1 MTDDAL
7 PELRA
12 SDADR
17 ERTADLLRHAAGEG
31 RLTMDELDERLDLV
45 YETRTQRELDK
56 LTADVVVPGD
66 AQRVQSRMPVKSGAG
81 GSEWVVSVM
90 SGHDRKGRWRVG
102 RAPEGH
108 QHHGRL
114 ERRPQRRRARPSRD
128 TTITVFSLMGGSEI
142 RVPDDVNV
150 VVSDFAF
157 MGGNDAK
164 VGEML
169 PDPGGPTIH
178 IKLISIM
185 GGSDIQ
191 RGRKLCRAERKAS
204 STPRALPGLARAP
217 RGTSSAVIEPI
228 AMRSVV
234 PGGDHRGRRARRAA
248 ARGGRTACG
257 RARRRTGAARGRRP
271 GARSRQPGGDQV
283 RAVPQLPAPALERQ
297 APGRQRV
304 QAVGE
309 LEAVDSRHVGRQR

>member
-1 MTDDAL
+1 VVTDDAL

-17 ERTADLLRHAAGEG
+17 EHTADLLRHAAGEG

-45 YETRTQRELDK
+45 YETRTQRELEK

-66 AQRVQSRMPVKSGAG
+66 AQRVQSRMPVKSGGG

-102 RAPEGH
+102 RHLKVISIMGGSNVDLNDAE
-108 QHHGRL
+108 L
-114 ERRPQRRRARPSRD
+114 TEAE

-142 RVPDDVNV
+142 RVPDNVNV

-191 RGRKLCRAERKAS
+191 RGRKLSRAERKAK
-204 STPRALPGLARAP
+204 RHL
-217 RGTSSAVIEPI
+217 E
-228 AMRSVV
+228 
-234 PGGDHRGRRARRAA
+234 
-248 ARGGRTACG
+248 RGG
-257 RARRRTGAARGRRP
+257 
-271 GARSRQPGGDQV
+271 
-283 RAVPQLPAPALERQ
+283 
-297 APGRQRV
+297 
-304 QAVGE
+304 
-309 LEAVDSRHVGRQR
+309 H

>member
-66 AQRVQSRMPVKSGAG
+66 AQRISARMPVRAG
-81 GSEWVVSVM
+81 SGSEWVVSVM

-102 RAPEGH
+102 RHLKIVSVMGGSSVDLNDAELTD
-108 QHHGRL
+108 R
-114 ERRPQRRRARPSRD
+114 E

-142 RVPDDVNV
+142 RVPDNVNV
-150 VVSDFAF
+150 VISDFAL

-164 VGEML
+164 VGELL

-178 IKLISIM
+178 IKMISIM
-185 GGSDIQ
+185 GGSEVK
-191 RGRKLCRAERKAS
+191 RGRRVSREERKAK
-204 STPRALPGLARAP
+204 RHL
-217 RGTSSAVIEPI
+217 E
-228 AMRSVV
+228 
-234 PGGDHRGRRARRAA
+234 
-248 ARGGRTACG
+248 RGG
-257 RARRRTGAARGRRP
+257 
-271 GARSRQPGGDQV
+271 
-283 RAVPQLPAPALERQ
+283 
-297 APGRQRV
+297 
-304 QAVGE
+304 
-309 LEAVDSRHVGRQR
+309 H

>member
-66 AQRVQSRMPVKSGAG
+66 VQRVQARMPVRSGD
-81 GSEWVVSVM
+81 GSAWVVSVM

-102 RAPEGH
+102 KHLKVIDVMGGSNVDLNDAE
-108 QHHGRL
+108 L
-114 ERRPQRRRARPSRD
+114 TDSE

-142 RVPDDVNV
+142 RVPENVNV
-150 VVSDFAF
+150 VISDFAF

-164 VGEML
+164 VGEAL

-185 GGSDIQ
+185 GGSSVK
-191 RGRKLCRAERKAS
+191 RGRKLSRQERKAK
-204 STPRALPGLARAP
+204 RHL
-217 RGTSSAVIEPI
+217 E
-228 AMRSVV
+228 
-234 PGGDHRGRRARRAA
+234 
-248 ARGGRTACG
+248 RGG
-257 RARRRTGAARGRRP
+257 
-271 GARSRQPGGDQV
+271 
-283 RAVPQLPAPALERQ
+283 
-297 APGRQRV
+297 
-304 QAVGE
+304 
-309 LEAVDSRHVGRQR
+309 H

>member
-1 MTDDAL
+1 VVTDDAL

-17 ERTADLLRHAAGEG
+17 EHTADLLRHAAGEG

-66 AQRVQSRMPVKSGAG
+66 AQRLQSRMPVKSGAG

-102 RAPEGH
+102 RHLKVISIMGGSSVDLNDAE
-108 QHHGRL
+108 L
-114 ERRPQRRRARPSRD
+114 TETD

-142 RVPDDVNV
+142 RVPDNVNV

-191 RGRKLCRAERKAS
+191 RGRKLSRQERKAK
-204 STPRALPGLARAP
+204 RHL
-217 RGTSSAVIEPI
+217 E
-228 AMRSVV
+228 
-234 PGGDHRGRRARRAA
+234 
-248 ARGGRTACG
+248 RGG
-257 RARRRTGAARGRRP
+257 
-271 GARSRQPGGDQV
+271 
-283 RAVPQLPAPALERQ
+283 
-297 APGRQRV
+297 
-304 QAVGE
+304 
-309 LEAVDSRHVGRQR
+309 H